1 MQTQST
7 NIQHKCTELEN
18 LFTVLLLAAS
28 DAAKYSSDLEYQ
40 LLKAAN
46 TIAHE
51 LNDPDLLA
59 EFWGDNR
66 FPDNYFPIPQYQLQ
80 LQDVNFYQE

>member
-1 MQTQST
+1 MNIQQR
-7 NIQHKCTELEN
+7 NIQHRCNELET
-18 LFTVLLLAAS
+18 LFTSLLLAAN

-46 TIAHE
+46 AIANE
-51 LNDPDLLA
+51 LSDPDLLA